1 MSIRNVILYIAMS
14 LDGFIA
20 DTAGDIDFLRLVE
33 KEGEDYGYN
42 TFSSSTDVVIL
53 GRKTWDTVLSFNI
66 PDLYSGKKVYVI
78 SSSRKGQDG
87 NAYYYNGDLSALIS
101 KLKSETGLDIYID
114 GGGELVFSLL
124 SVKLIDRMIIS
135 VIPVLLGGGTRLFRP
150 SFPLQ
155 SIKLTNCLTFSTGLV
170 QLHYE
175 LIK

>member
-1 MSIRNVILYIAMS
+1 MS

-20 DTAGDIDFLRLVE
+20 DAAGDIDFLRLVE
-33 KEGEDYGYN
+33 KEGEDYGFN

-53 GRKTWDTVLSFNI
+53 GRKTWDTVVSFNI

-78 SSSRKGQDG
+78 SSGRKGQDG
-87 NAYYYNGDLSALIS
+87 IAEYFNGDLSALIR

-114 GGGELVFSLL
+114 GGGELVLSLL
-124 SVKLIDRMIIS
+124 RVKLIDRIIIS
-135 VIPVLLGGGTRLFRP
+135 VIPVLLGDGTRLFRP

-155 SIKLTNCLTFSTGLV
+155 SIKLTNCLAFSTGLV